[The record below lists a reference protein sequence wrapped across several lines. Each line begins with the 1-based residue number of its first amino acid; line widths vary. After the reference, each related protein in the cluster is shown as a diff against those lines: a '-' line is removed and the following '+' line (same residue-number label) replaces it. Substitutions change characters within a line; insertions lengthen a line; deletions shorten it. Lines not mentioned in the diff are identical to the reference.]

1 MMASL
6 VNEEKR
12 RRQGRGGQK
21 EEQTHPSYMQMIC
34 YTEVVELELSRSVGL
49 LNSSLIKEE

>member
-6 VNEEKR
+6 VNEKRR

-21 EEQTHPSYMQMIC
+21 EEQTHPSYMQIIC
-34 YTEVVELELSRSVGL
+34 YTEDVELKLNGSVGL